1 VLEIKDLRTQIQLR
15 TRVVKAV
22 DGISFTIEP
31 GETVGLVGES
41 GCGKSMTAS
50 SIMRL
55 LPNGGRIVS
64 GSIHLDGRDL
74 TAMSDDQIRSVR
86 GNDMGMVFQDP
97 LTSLNP
103 TMDIGH
109 QIAESVILHKGVS
122 KEQGLARAAEVL
134 GLVGMPNPIERLR
147 DYPHQLSGGLRQRV
161 MIAMALACEPRLL
174 IADEP
179 TTALDVTIQA
189 QILALLDDLK
199 KRLGMAILLI
209 THDMGVIAGHADRTM
224 VMYAG
229 QIVEGS
235 TTDRLFED
243 VHHPYTEALLASIP
257 QLDQDKTQRLYAIP
271 GLPPDLSRPLS
282 ACRFAPRCRYATEVC
297 RTEEPPL
304 AGDDAGHP
312 YACFHPVDRDVN
324 EIAGAGDLLGEGAEA
339 APLVE
344 VGAVPVAL
352 ATTGTGASAN
362 GLLAH
367 AGGNGHAGAGPG
379 GASRGGD
386 GHGGAGTGGAGTGG
400 AGTGGAGTGGGGHAG
415 EGLAGQRQAG
425 GGTQVPFPGPGA
437 GGGPNGTADVAA
449 GWVGT
454 VPATESPVI
463 LELRGVRKE
472 YPVTAGAIMQRKI
485 GAVQAVRGIDLDLH
499 QGETLG
505 IVGESGCGKSTL
517 GRLIVGLERP
527 SGGSVS
533 VDGTDLTRLKGAELR
548 RRHRDLQL
556 MFQDPYSSLDPRM
569 RVGTIIREPLVVQ
582 GIGSPAEQRERVSAL
597 LREVGLPPHAVELYP
612 HEFSGGQRQRIG
624 LARALAL
631 NPRLIVTD
639 EPVSALDVSIRSQIL
654 NLMKRL
660 QMNHGL
666 SYVFISHD
674 LSVVRYLAD
683 RIAVMYLGKLV
694 EIGTGDDIYARPA
707 HPYTAGLIGSIPVPK
722 PSVQRSRAA
731 IPMRGELPSPLNPP
745 SGCPFRTRCPRAQD
759 KCAEEEPT
767 LSSFGGQHYAA
778 CYFPL
783 QEPVKGVPAVTPAA

>member
-1 VLEIKDLRTQIQLR
+1 MSLLEITGLHTQIQLR

-22 DGISFTIEP
+22 DGVSLTIEK

-50 SIMRL
+50 TIMRL
-55 LPNGGRIVS
+55 LPPGGHITS

-74 TAMSDDQIRSVR
+74 TTMTDEQIRTVR
-86 GNDMGMVFQDP
+86 GNDIGMVFQDP

-103 TMDIGH
+103 TMQIGR
-109 QIAESVILHKGVS
+109 QIAESVVLHKGVS
-122 KEQGLARAAEVL
+122 KQQGLARAAEVL
-134 GLVGMPNPIERLR
+134 GLVGMPNPAERIR

-161 MIAMALACEPRLL
+161 MIAMALACEPKLL

-189 QILALLDDLK
+189 QILDLIDELK
-199 KRLGMAILLI
+199 RRLGMAVLLI

-229 QIVEGS
+229 KIVEAAS
-235 TTDRLFED
+235 TDRLFED

-271 GLPPDLSRPLS
+271 GLPPDLSRPLK
-282 ACRFAPRCRYATEVC
+282 ACRFAPRCRYATEIC

-304 AGDDAGHP
+304 AGDDGGHP
-312 YACFHPVDRDVN
+312 YACFHPVDRAVD

-344 VGAVPVAL
+344 VGAVSVAL
-352 ATTGTGASAN
+352 AGPPNGASTQGTGTGA
-362 GLLAH
+362 
-367 AGGNGHAGAGPG
+367 
-379 GASRGGD
+379 
-386 GHGGAGTGGAGTGG
+386 T
-400 AGTGGAGTGGGGHAG
+400 GTGGGGAN
-415 EGLAGQRQAG
+415 G
-425 GGTQVPFPGPGA
+425 GGANGGGA
-437 GGGPNGTADVAA
+437 GAAANGGLGRGGNSYGGEALTGSGDSSPWSGTGSNGFI
-449 GWVGT
+449 
-454 VPATESPVI
+454 PAEDAPVI
-463 LELRGVRKE
+463 LELRDVRKE
-472 YPVTAGAIMQRKI
+472 YPVTAGAVLQRKV
-485 GAVQAVRGIDLDLH
+485 GAVQAVRGINLEVRR
-499 QGETLG
+499 GETLG
-505 IVGESGCGKSTL
+505 VVGESGCGKSTL

-527 SGGSVS
+527 TSGSVL
-533 VDGTDLTRLKGAELR
+533 VEGTDLTRLKGAELR

-582 GIGSPAEQRERVSAL
+582 GIGSPSEQREKVAAL

-660 QMNHGL
+660 QVTHGL

-707 HPYTAGLIGSIPVPK
+707 HPYTSGLIASIPVPK
-722 PSVQRSRAA
+722 PSVQRARTA
-731 IPMRGELPSPLNPP
+731 IPIRGELPSPLNPP
-745 SGCPFRTRCPRAQD
+745 SGCPFRTRCPRAAAR
-759 KCAEEEPT
+759 CAEEEPA
-767 LSSFGGQHYAA
+767 LSAFGGQHYAA
-778 CYFPL
+778 CFYPL
-783 QEPVKGVPAVTPAA
+783 QDPVEAAAAVTPAA

>member
-1 VLEIKDLRTQIQLR
+1 MSVFNMSVLEVQDLRTDIQLR

-22 DGISFTIEP
+22 DGVSFNIDA
-31 GETVGLVGES
+31 GETLGLVGES

-55 LPNGGRIVS
+55 LPSGGHIVG
-64 GSIHLDGRDL
+64 GSVRLGGKDL

-86 GNDMGMVFQDP
+86 GNQMGMVFQDP

-103 TMDIGH
+103 TMNIGR

-134 GLVGMPNPIERLR
+134 GLVGMPNPVERLR

-161 MIAMALACEPRLL
+161 MIAMALACEPKLL

-229 QIVEGS
+229 QIVEAS

-271 GLPPDLSRPLS
+271 GLPPDLSRPMK

-297 RTEEPPL
+297 RAEAPPL
-304 AGDDAGHP
+304 SGDDKGHP
-312 YACFHPVDRDVN
+312 YACFHPVDRAVD

-344 VGAVPVAL
+344 VGVVSVATL
-352 ATTGTGASAN
+352 ATGTPTSLLARTAN
-362 GLLAH
+362 GH
-367 AGGNGHAGAGPG
+367 
-379 GASRGGD
+379 GGD
-386 GHGGAGTGGAGTGG
+386 GHGGD
-400 AGTGGAGTGGGGHAG
+400 GHAG
-415 EGLAGQRQAG
+415 DGITGDGSTSDGRAAAAAASAGAATGASATGVAATAAAAGAGAADRQGVAG
-425 GGTQVPFPGPGA
+425 GSGFIPGA
-437 GGGPNGTADVAA
+437 TVAA
-449 GWVGT
+449 
-454 VPATESPVI
+454 TEAPVI
-463 LELRGVRKE
+463 LELRDVRKE
-472 YPVTAGAIMQRKI
+472 YPVTAGAVLQRKV
-485 GAVQAVRGIDLDLH
+485 GSVKAVRGVDLSLH
-499 QGETLG
+499 EGETLG

-517 GRLIVGLERP
+517 GRLIVGLEP
-527 SGGSVS
+527 PTSGEVL
-533 VDGTDLTRLKGAELR
+533 VEGTDLTRLKGGELR

-569 RVGTIIREPLVVQ
+569 RVGTIIREPLIVQ
-582 GIGSPAEQRERVSAL
+582 GIGSPVEQRERVAAL

-631 NPRLIVTD
+631 NPRLIVAD

-660 QMNHGL
+660 QINHGL

-683 RIAVMYLGKLV
+683 RIGVMYLGKLV
-694 EIGTGDDIYARPA
+694 EIGTGDDIYSRPA

-722 PSVQRSRAA
+722 PSVQRSRTA
-731 IPMRGELPSPLNPP
+731 IPITGELPSPLNPP
-745 SGCPFRTRCPRAQD
+745 SGCPFRTRCPRAQAR
-759 KCAEEEPT
+759 CAEEEPV

-778 CYFPL
+778 CYYPL
-783 QEPVKGVPAVTPAA
+783 QEPAKVPAAVTPAA

>member
-1 VLEIKDLRTQIQLR
+1 MNVLEIKDLRTEIRLR

-22 DGISFTIEP
+22 DGVSFNIGQ

-55 LPNGGRIVS
+55 LPNGGHIVG
-64 GSIHLDGRDL
+64 GSIHLDGKDL
-74 TAMSDDQIRSVR
+74 TAMSDDEIRSVR
-86 GNDMGMVFQDP
+86 GNEVGMVFQDP

-103 TMDIGH
+103 TMEIGR
-109 QIAESVILHKGVS
+109 QIAESVILHKKVS

-134 GLVGMPNPIERLR
+134 GLVGMPNPVERLR

-161 MIAMALACEPRLL
+161 MIAMALACEPKLL

-189 QILALLDDLK
+189 QILALLDELK

-229 QIVEGS
+229 EIVEGS
-235 TTDRLFED
+235 TTERLFED

-257 QLDQDKTQRLYAIP
+257 QLDQDKSQRLYAIP
-271 GLPPDLSRPLS
+271 GLPPDLSRPLK

-297 RTEEPPL
+297 RAEEPPL
-304 AGDDAGHP
+304 AGNDAGHL
-312 YACFHPVDRDVN
+312 YACFHPVDRAVE
-324 EIAGAGDLLGEGAEA
+324 EIVGAGDILGEGAEA

-344 VGAVPVAL
+344 VGAVSVPLTGTAAANGRLAQSGNQSGNGQSGHSHPGDGHPGEGHPGDRHPGDRLSPVAL
-352 ATTGTGASAN
+352 QAPFT
-362 GLLAH
+362 
-367 AGGNGHAGAGPG
+367 GNGGPG
-379 GASRGGD
+379 GAAVPAGGP
-386 GHGGAGTGGAGTGG
+386 GGVGGPADP
-400 AGTGGAGTGGGGHAG
+400 
-415 EGLAGQRQAG
+415 LAGALATRL
-425 GGTQVPFPGPGA
+425 
-437 GGGPNGTADVAA
+437 
-449 GWVGT
+449 
-454 VPATESPVI
+454 PATEAPVI
-463 LELRGVRKE
+463 LQLRGVRKE
-472 YPVTAGAIMQRKI
+472 YPVTAGAVMQRKI
-485 GAVQAVRGIDLDLH
+485 GAVQAVRGIDLDMH

-505 IVGESGCGKSTL
+505 VVGESGCGKSTL
-517 GRLIVGLERP
+517 GRLIVGLEP
-527 SGGSVS
+527 PTAGSVL
-533 VDGTDLTRLKGAELR
+533 VEGTDLTRLKGAQLR

-582 GIGSPAEQRERVSAL
+582 GIGSAAEQREKVAAL

-631 NPRLIVTD
+631 NPRLIVAD

-660 QMNHGL
+660 QVDHGL

-694 EIGTGDDIYARPA
+694 EIGTSDDIYARPA
-707 HPYTAGLIGSIPVPK
+707 HPYTSGLIGSIPVPK
-722 PSVQRSRAA
+722 PSVQRSRTA
-731 IPMRGELPSPLNPP
+731 IPIRGELPSPLNPP
-745 SGCPFRTRCPRAQD
+745 SGCPFRTRCPRAQAQ
-759 KCAEEEPT
+759 CAEDEPP
-767 LSSFGGQHYAA
+767 LASFGGQHYAA
-778 CYFPL
+778 CFFPL
-783 QEPVKGVPAVTPAA
+783 QDPVKAAPAAVTPAA